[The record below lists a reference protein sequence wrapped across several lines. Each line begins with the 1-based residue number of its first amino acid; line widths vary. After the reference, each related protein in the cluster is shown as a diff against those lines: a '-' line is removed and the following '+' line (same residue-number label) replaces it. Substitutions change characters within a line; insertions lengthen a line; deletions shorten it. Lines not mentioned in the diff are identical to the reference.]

1 MNVTQ
6 LDHLNISVENFR
18 ETVDWY
24 GRVFSFELVEEGER
38 LGHPWGVLRAGD
50 AMLCIYERPDRRIA
64 DMDELDA
71 TGHHGLRHFA
81 LRITDGESW
90 ERTLE
95 RERLELGWDSP
106 VSYPH
111 STSWYVRDPSGYE
124 IEVALWNDDQ
134 VAFG

>member
-1 MNVTQ
+1 MSVAQ

-24 GRVFSFELVEEGER
+24 GRVFGFELVEEGLR

-50 AMLCIYERPDRRIA
+50 AMLCVYERPGRRVA
-64 DMDELDA
+64 DMEELDA
-71 TGHHGLRHFA
+71 TARHGLRHFA
-81 LRITDGESW
+81 LRITD
-90 ERTLE
+90 
-95 RERLELGWDSP
+95 RERWESAVVREGLALGWDSP
-106 VSYPH
+106 VHYPH

-124 IEVALWNDDQ
+124 IEVALWENDQ